1 MKPTQESEGN
11 PSEEIRPFATE
22 KNPDSLGVFDEKNGT
37 EPQVA
42 AGHKRRIRVMIVDDH
57 PIVREGVRRLLE
69 LEPDIEL
76 VAEAGSGREALETF
90 ETYQPDVL
98 LLDLKLPDIDGMTV
112 LESLRHRRGKSKIL
126 IFTASEDK
134 TEWVQAMKLECSG
147 IVVKQTSPELLVKS
161 IRKVHEGEIWLDA
174 HTTAAVVRQFASRD
188 DGAPGGGA
196 RRREHPPLSARER
209 EIVALV
215 AKGYRNREMAEKL
228 FISEQTV
235 KNHLHNIFDKLGVS
249 DRLELALYA
258 IHKGIHLPSDD

>member
-1 MKPTQESEGN
+1 MKQPQESEEHFL
-11 PSEEIRPFATE
+11 EEISPPAPE
-22 KNPDSLGVFDEKNGT
+22 KNPAALGVFEEKNGT
-37 EPQVA
+37 EPA
-42 AGHKRRIRVMIVDDH
+42 MNAGVRRCIRVMIVDDH
-57 PIVREGVRRLLE
+57 PIVREGLRKLLD
-69 LEPDIEL
+69 LEPDIQL
-76 VAEAGSGREALETF
+76 AAEASTGRELLEQF
-90 ETYQPDVL
+90 DAVQPDVL

-112 LESLRHRRGKSKIL
+112 LESLRHRRGNSKIL

-134 TEWVQAMKLECSG
+134 NEWVQAMKLDCSG
-147 IVVKQTSPELLVKS
+147 IVVKHTSAELIIKS

-174 HTTAAVVRQFASRD
+174 HTTAAVVRQFASHD
-188 DGAPGGGA
+188 DGGAGGPRG
-196 RRREHPPLSARER
+196 REHPPLSARER

-258 IHKGIHLPSDD
+258 IHKGLHLAPDD